1 MSRCGGGG
9 QGEAEGPLSGRAV
22 RTNTEASSQGGA
34 EHSRRSFIRSF
45 IYAAVPTRCQTPAG
59 CWAAYTALNKIDKT
73 PYPGGT
79 LRMGGRQ

>member
-1 MSRCGGGG
+1 MSRCRGSG
-9 QGEAEGPLSGRAV
+9 QGEAEGPLPGRAV
-22 RTNTEASSQGGA
+22 RATTEASSQGGA

-45 IYAAVPTRCQTPAG
+45 IYAAVPTRCQTPVLG
-59 CWAAYTALNKIDKT
+59 WVHSINKIDKT